1 MNDRALSWGGA
12 QGQYQQRKTG
22 IHDLLTELLKG
33 VLATG
38 DPTCCSLQGK
48 AGVDGRKKNRKK
60 DPLKLFAG
68 RRAAGFFGSCGF
80 KPTEARERRVCGV
93 SSGRLFQGVIRFS

>member
-1 MNDRALSWGGA
+1 MLSPGAEHRASTNRGR
-12 QGQYQQRKTG
+12 QG

-38 DPTCCSLQGK
+38 DPTCRPLKGK

-68 RRAAGFFGSCGF
+68 RRVAGFFGSCGF
-80 KPTEARERRVCGV
+80 KPTEARDNKKT
-93 SSGRLFQGVIRFS
+93 SMWSLLGRLFQGCGLADI